1 MEEQT
6 KLFLLNNQNLFSNN
20 YLERRLPNTDLWKEQ
35 KEKVSDVFDVIKK
48 AYDETKTLKLGP
60 GEEAGLEDKFIRPVL
75 KALGYEW
82 DVQPTTKRGLKKKRP
97 DYALF
102 KDKASLTDAR
112 KDKDN
117 LVRFFKHPVTILE
130 AKYWGRRLND
140 ADPKDTLDK
149 RDPTAQTVKYL
160 DDVYHASESR
170 IQWAILTNGKHWRLF
185 YYKAASRSGNFFE
198 IDLEEIITREDKKI
212 FLYFYLFFSRDAF
225 VVDPASGKTW
235 LDQHLKGTE
244 DYAARISTKLKDL
257 IFDKVFEGLAEGF
270 VHYRKDNPP
279 IPPLAKGGEG
289 GFWKET
295 DESKKDIFRG
305 CLTLLYR
312 LLFVLYAESR
322 NLLPVNEDAYYR
334 VSLSKLKRDIN
345 SDISGTGLDKMSKRS
360 YTYWARLQGL
370 FDIIAKGD
378 PALNVP
384 VYNGGL
390 FETPND
396 GFLSIHKLPDPFLAD
411 AIELLTVDHEGL
423 HAPDAPAFIDYS
435 SLSVRHLGDIYEGI
449 LEFHIQVAEE
459 DVVEIRKDR
468 KSLWEKASAI
478 KEGIRIY
485 GERAKGQVY
494 IENSKH
500 ERKATG
506 SFYTPHFSVE
516 YIVGN
521 TVRPVLDEKLK
532 IADGLLSQFV
542 AIQKKSLNNQLSA
555 DSIRGYRAKIRELE
569 DEIFKTVFGIKV
581 LDPAMG
587 SGHFLVYTVDY
598 ISDRIIAFLVG
609 YPDNPI
615 IKKIAEMRNEILGE
629 ISKQGV
635 KIDESKLTEVN
646 LIKRMVMKRCIYGVD
661 LNEMAVELAKLS
673 LWLDSFTLGAP
684 LSFLDHHLK
693 CGNSL
698 IGTNID
704 ALEKALTGRLFAIN
718 LEPLKRAMRDMIF
731 VSDLPDATVEQVR
744 QSYKKFGEANKG
756 LAGYRILLDMLVSEY
771 FGIPDAKKMLVSDFD
786 KIDLNNLHASI
797 AKLPDKDK
805 KLIDKV
811 EAITREKRFF
821 HWEIEFPEVF
831 YEQMSGYE
839 QKVQMKNN
847 PGFDCVVG
855 NPPYGLDFETAF
867 KKYLGEHFKVSEYQL
882 ESFALFIEQAIVL
895 LRQGG
900 LHSYITPTTWLSMH
914 YYENLRSL
922 LLSNNRVN
930 QIIFFKEPVFADATV
945 EACIEIVEKT
955 KPDENAKIMLGIVS
969 GKPENMDIKWSEIEQ
984 QKIENFEGK
993 RITEYLTPELIDLFE
1008 RMNRFCS
1015 PLREIASIVV
1025 GCKPYQVGKGTP
1037 AQTKHTVENRLFD
1050 ANFQK
1055 DKTYKQY
1062 LRGEDFS
1069 KYSLDPQHSRW
1080 VSYGEWLAE
1089 PRPSAPFFVPN
1100 KIVIRQTADTL
1111 IATID
1116 DKQYLNLNNVHNL
1129 VLKEKCYSLNFM
1141 LSLINS
1147 RFLSFIHHVLVP
1159 EFGRVFAE
1167 VKIVNLE
1174 KLPIPSISFT
1184 TPEKDRKERVRKAI
1198 ELYESYMVELE
1209 QKGNANEKTEAS
1221 AEHNR
1226 AVGEPVAGGKEGK
1239 VSGEHPGAGARIHGV
1254 RGRTRKPDDVE
1265 GVYEESEEYNP
1276 SSRSTR
1282 YIESTLGIKSYS
1294 ELAPYLAKEV
1304 ERVMASLL
1312 EKSPDELKV
1321 TPEFIC
1327 ELHKDAFESLFPSWA
1342 GRYRDR
1348 NVKVGDYEPPPY
1360 YEVPVLMRG
1369 YCDDIEF
1376 RLSSLAVN
1384 PPAPAK
1390 LIEAFAFAEGRLLS
1404 IHPFR
1409 DFNGRVT
1416 RMLLFSLLCR
1426 FDMPPV
1432 KLVPDEQDSSETDE
1446 YLNALTEADRM
1457 DWQPLTAI
1465 WRKRLGL
1472 EEDK

>member
-20 YLERRLPNTDLWKEQ
+20 YLEHRLPNTDLWKEQ
-35 KEKVSDVFDVIKK
+35 KEKGSDVFDVIKK

-112 KDKDN
+112 KHKDN

-198 IDLEEIITREDKKI
+198 IDLEEIITREDKEI
-212 FLYFYLFFSRDAF
+212 FLYFYLFFSGDAF

-235 LDQHLKGTE
+235 LDRHLKGTE

-270 VHYRKDNPP
+270 VHYRMSELPTT
-279 IPPLAKGGEG
+279 
-289 GFWKET
+289 KET
-295 DESKKDIFRG
+295 DESKKAIFRG

-345 SDISGTGLDKMSKRS
+345 SDISVTGLDKMSRRS

-411 AIELLTVDHEGL
+411 AIERLTVDHEGV
-423 HAPDAPAFIDYS
+423 HVPDAPAFIDYS

-459 DVVEIRKDR
+459 DVVEIRKDG

-485 GERAKGQVY
+485 GKRAKGQVY

-532 IADGLLSQFV
+532 IADGLLSQFT
-542 AIQKKSLNNQLSA
+542 AIQKKSLNNRLSA
-555 DSIRGYRAKIRELE
+555 DSIRGYKTKIRELE

-587 SGHFLVYTVDY
+587 SGHFLVHTVDY
-598 ISDRIIAFLVG
+598 ISDGIIAFLVG
-609 YPDNPI
+609 YPDNPV

-718 LEPLKRAMRDMIF
+718 LEPLKRAMRDMLF

-756 LAGYRILLDMLVSEY
+756 LAGYRILLDMLVAEH

-786 KIDLNNLHASI
+786 KIDLNKLHASI
-797 AKLPDKDK
+797 TKLPDKDR
-805 KLIDKV
+805 KLIEKV
-811 EAITREKRFF
+811 EATTGEKRFF

-882 ESFALFIEQAIVL
+882 ESFALFIEQAMVL

-984 QKIENFEGK
+984 QKIDNFEGK
-993 RITEYLTPELIDLFE
+993 RITEYLTPELLDLFDKIKKT
-1008 RMNRFCS
+1008 S
-1015 PLREIASIVV
+1015 VPLKEIANICN
-1025 GCKPYQVGKGTP
+1025 GLKPYEVGKGFP
-1037 AQTKHTVENRLFD
+1037 VQTKKDVEKRVFD
-1050 ANFQK
+1050 ADFQK
-1055 DKTYKQY
+1055 DKTFKQY
-1062 LRGEDFS
+1062 LRGEDFF
-1069 KYSLDPQHSRW
+1069 KYSLNPQHSRW
-1080 VSYGEWLAE
+1080 ISYGEWLAA
-1089 PRPSAPFFVPN
+1089 PRPSTPFFAPD

-1129 VLKEKCYSLNFM
+1129 VLKEKGYSLKFI

-1147 RFLSFIHHVLVP
+1147 RFLSFIHRVLVP

-1184 TPEKDRKERVRKAI
+1184 TPEKDHKERVRKAI

-1239 VSGEHPGAGARIHGV
+1239 VSGEHPGAGTRIHGV
-1254 RGRTRKPDDVE
+1254 RGRTRKPEDVE

-1327 ELHKDAFESLFPSWA
+1327 ELHKDAFKGLFPSWA

-1376 RLSSLAVN
+1376 RLSSLAAN

-1446 YLNALTEADRM
+1446 YLTALTEADRM
-1457 DWQPLTAI
+1457 DWQPLMAI

-1472 EEDK
+1472 EEGK

>member
-20 YLERRLPNTDLWKEQ
+20 YLEHRLPNTDLWKEQ

-198 IDLEEIITREDKKI
+198 IDLEEIITREDKEI

-235 LDQHLKGTE
+235 LDRHLKGTE

-270 VHYRKDNPP
+270 VHYRMSE
-279 IPPLAKGGEG
+279 LSAT
-289 GFWKET
+289 KET
-295 DESKKDIFRG
+295 DESKKAIFRG

-334 VSLSKLKRDIN
+334 VSLLNLKRDIYK
-345 SDISGTGLDKMSKRS
+345 DISGTGLDKMSKRS

-378 PALNVP
+378 SALNVP

-390 FETPND
+390 FNTPKD
-396 GFLSIHKLPDPFLAD
+396 SFLSIHKLPDPFLSD
-411 AIELLTVDHEGL
+411 AIELLTVDHEGI
-423 HAPDAPAFIDYS
+423 HEPDAPAFIDYS

-485 GERAKGQVY
+485 GKRAKGQVY

-532 IADGLLSQFV
+532 IADGLLSQFA
-542 AIQKKSLNNQLSA
+542 AIQKKSLNNQLST

-609 YPDNPI
+609 YPDNPV

-756 LAGYRILLDMLVSEY
+756 LAGYRILLDMLVAEH

-797 AKLPDKDK
+797 AKLPDKDR
-805 KLIDKV
+805 KLIEKV

-855 NPPYGLDFETAF
+855 NPPL
-867 KKYLGEHFKVSEYQL
+867 
-882 ESFALFIEQAIVL
+882 
-895 LRQGG
+895 
-900 LHSYITPTTWLSMH
+900 
-914 YYENLRSL
+914 
-922 LLSNNRVN
+922 
-930 QIIFFKEPVFADATV
+930 
-945 EACIEIVEKT
+945 
-955 KPDENAKIMLGIVS
+955 
-969 GKPENMDIKWSEIEQ
+969 WS
-984 QKIENFEGK
+984 
-993 RITEYLTPELIDLFE
+993 
-1008 RMNRFCS
+1008 
-1015 PLREIASIVV
+1015 
-1025 GCKPYQVGKGTP
+1025 
-1037 AQTKHTVENRLFD
+1037 
-1050 ANFQK
+1050 
-1055 DKTYKQY
+1055 
-1062 LRGEDFS
+1062 
-1069 KYSLDPQHSRW
+1069 
-1080 VSYGEWLAE
+1080 
-1089 PRPSAPFFVPN
+1089 
-1100 KIVIRQTADTL
+1100 
-1111 IATID
+1111 
-1116 DKQYLNLNNVHNL
+1116 
-1129 VLKEKCYSLNFM
+1129 
-1141 LSLINS
+1141 
-1147 RFLSFIHHVLVP
+1147 
-1159 EFGRVFAE
+1159 
-1167 VKIVNLE
+1167 
-1174 KLPIPSISFT
+1174 
-1184 TPEKDRKERVRKAI
+1184 
-1198 ELYESYMVELE
+1198 
-1209 QKGNANEKTEAS
+1209 
-1221 AEHNR
+1221 
-1226 AVGEPVAGGKEGK
+1226 
-1239 VSGEHPGAGARIHGV
+1239 
-1254 RGRTRKPDDVE
+1254 
-1265 GVYEESEEYNP
+1265 
-1276 SSRSTR
+1276 
-1282 YIESTLGIKSYS
+1282 
-1294 ELAPYLAKEV
+1294 
-1304 ERVMASLL
+1304 
-1312 EKSPDELKV
+1312 
-1321 TPEFIC
+1321 
-1327 ELHKDAFESLFPSWA
+1327 
-1342 GRYRDR
+1342 
-1348 NVKVGDYEPPPY
+1348 
-1360 YEVPVLMRG
+1360 
-1369 YCDDIEF
+1369 
-1376 RLSSLAVN
+1376 
-1384 PPAPAK
+1384 
-1390 LIEAFAFAEGRLLS
+1390 
-1404 IHPFR
+1404 
-1409 DFNGRVT
+1409 
-1416 RMLLFSLLCR
+1416 
-1426 FDMPPV
+1426 
-1432 KLVPDEQDSSETDE
+1432 
-1446 YLNALTEADRM
+1446 
-1457 DWQPLTAI
+1457 
-1465 WRKRLGL
+1465 
-1472 EEDK
+1472 